1 MNRLKSTIVI
11 AVLSPMFL
19 FAQAGRKKV
28 IEGNQL
34 YSEEKYDAASNKYQ
48 DALLENPSSPL
59 IQFNV
64 GDVLYKKNNYE
75 KSLEAFQKSLDTD
88 DPIRQSQ
95 AYYNLGNT
103 LYRSQKLPESILAYE
118 QALKLNPDDEDAKF
132 NLEFVRNKMKE
143 NAKPQQQDQ
152 QQQQQNQQQ
161 NQQNQDQ
168 DKKDQEKKE
177 QEKKEQEKQQEQQQQ
192 AQQEQQKK
200 KEMSKEQAEQ
210 LMEALKEN
218 QEDMKK
224 KQAQASGT
232 MRVDKDW

>member
-1 MNRLKSTIVI
+1 MLP
-11 AVLSPMFL
+11 LFL

-75 KSLEAFQKSLDTD
+75 KSLEAYQKSLDTD
-88 DPIRQSQ
+88 DPMMQSQ
-95 AYYNLGNT
+95 AYYNLGNA

-143 NAKPQQQDQ
+143 NAQPQSQDQ
-152 QQQQQNQQQ
+152 QQQQQQQQDQQ
-161 NQQNQDQ
+161 NQQKQDQNKKDQ
-168 DKKDQEKKE
+168 DKKE
-177 QEKKEQEKQQEQQQQ
+177 QKKQQEQQQQ
-192 AQQEQQKK
+192 QAQQQEQK
-200 KEMSKEQAEQ
+200 KEMSKKEAEQ
-210 LMEALKEN
+210 LLEALKEN
-218 QEDMKK
+218 QEKMKK
-224 KQAQASGT
+224 KQAQASGR
-232 MRVDKDW
+232 MRVEKDW